1 MGVDLCIE
9 TSNTAMS
16 KNYKIKSSNSFPEDP
31 TGLDRIKRDKVEK
44 ILNKKLSDWEWVQ
57 YKLMAITKKK

>member
-1 MGVDLCIE
+1 
-9 TSNTAMS
+9 MS

-44 ILNKKLSDWEWVQ
+44 ILNKQLTDWEWVQ
-57 YKLMAITKKK
+57 YKLMTITKKK